1 MPGGPAPRQEEGGF
15 LHLSQPVMID
25 VIRPA
30 PIWPSTPHFLQS
42 SYAFLSLQVSPGIDY
57 MQVTIEK

>member
-1 MPGGPAPRQEEGGF
+1 MPAPRQEEGGF
-15 LHLSQPVMID
+15 LPPFKAVMID

-57 MQVTIEK
+57 MQVTIKK